1 MSAILTMG
9 RQPAQG
15 PAIAHRALTALWK
28 VWAAYTLERAIA
40 DVASTS
46 DRDYRA
52 FGLDK
57 TEILGALRSLHEQVV
72 ARRDTPAAA
81 HAPGAAVRLTLRL
94 RKGGGF
100 L

>member
-28 VWAAYTLERAIA
+28 VWAAYTLKRAIA

-57 TEILGALRSLHEQVV
+57 TEILGALRAACMNRSWPGGTPRQRPMLP
-72 ARRDTPAAA
+72 ARRCA
-81 HAPGAAVRLTLRL
+81 
-94 RKGGGF
+94 
-100 L
+100 